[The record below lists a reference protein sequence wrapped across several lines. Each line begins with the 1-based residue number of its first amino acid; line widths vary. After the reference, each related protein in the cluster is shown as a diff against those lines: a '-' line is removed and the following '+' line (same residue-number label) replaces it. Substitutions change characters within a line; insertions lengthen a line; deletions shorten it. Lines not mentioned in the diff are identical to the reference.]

1 MIVYSGRDLELFLS
15 EANDKHYKKRFIYR
29 DLMDY
34 LDGTN
39 GQNGKVCCLYGL
51 RRTGKTVMMHQ
62 AMRKIGDYN
71 DILLIHCEN
80 DEDAK
85 SYDTMGMV
93 RKQIK
98 EHPGCRYI
106 FIDEITKTR
115 NFVGTA
121 SFLANDYAVS
131 GKKIVVAG
139 TDSFGFFLAKND
151 ELLDRM
157 YQIHT
162 TYISYKEYHF
172 CLGKDIM
179 DYIKY
184 GGTLTDGSVFYNK
197 DSFKE
202 YLNSSIAY
210 NITHGLEKWNQGR
223 NFGILEEIVAHGDL
237 PSFINK
243 VVEYHNRTFL
253 ASVINKA
260 FKSNDLGSLIDLMT
274 KHDTADTTYLESAE
288 LNEVVRMVLGIKGEF
303 FHPADAECVDRI
315 IEYLIALDV
324 LFKVPDNPF
333 GKNEY
338 IFTQVGIRY
347 WQADALIEALMM
359 SDEFT
364 KNYNDAEKYDITKK
378 IREDVCGGILEDI
391 VFYQLYASLKDR
403 PEIKVAKYRNVQG
416 QEVDVLIE
424 NLDAKTSVAIE
435 VKLSDQKHANQFRH
449 LANEEFCR
457 EIEKKTG
464 TRISN
469 KVVVYRGET
478 APSGIPG
485 ICYINVEQLLKYP
498 ERYTEVLLRENAFN
512 VIENKTLSGEEQ
524 SKEENGARS
533 AKRVTE
539 PNQSLGLCSGEEDV
553 LDILNACA
561 DDGLGLGGDCSLC
574 VGEST
579 HKLHGFRTAADETT
593 EVLKEGIDLESP

>member
-1 MIVYSGRDLELFLS
+1 MVVYSGRDLELFLS
-15 EANDKHYKKRFIYR
+15 EANDKHYKNRFIYR
-29 DLMDY
+29 DLMEY
-34 LDGTN
+34 LCGAN

-62 AMRKIGDYN
+62 AMREIGDYN
-71 DILLIHCEN
+71 DILLIHCES
-80 DEDAK
+80 DETNK
-85 SYDTMGMV
+85 MYDTMEMV
-93 RKQIK
+93 KAQLK
-98 EHPGCRYI
+98 EHPNCHYI

-139 TDSFGFFLAKND
+139 TDSFGFFLTKND

-210 NITHGLEKWNQGR
+210 NITHGLERWNQGR
-223 NFGILEEIVAHGDL
+223 NFGVLEEIVEHGDL

-253 ASVINKA
+253 ASVINKD
-260 FKSNDLGSLIDLMT
+260 FTSHDLGSLIDLMT
-274 KHDTADTTYLESAE
+274 KHDIADTTHLENAE

-315 IEYLIALDV
+315 IEYLIDLDV
-324 LFKVPDNPF
+324 LFKVPENPL

-338 IFTQVGIRY
+338 IFTQTGIRY
-347 WQADALIEALMM
+347 WQADALIEALMI
-359 SDEFT
+359 SEEFT
-364 KNYNDAEKYDITKK
+364 QNYNDVEKYNIIQK

-391 VFYQLYASLKDR
+391 VFYELYVSLKDQ
-403 PEIKVAKYRNVQG
+403 PEIKIAKYRNG
-416 QEVDVLIE
+416 KNQEIDVLIE
-424 NLDAKTSVAIE
+424 NLDKKTSVAIE
-435 VKLSDQKHANQFRH
+435 VKLSDQKHAHQLRH
-449 LANEEFCR
+449 LTNEEFCR
-457 EIEKKTG
+457 EIEGKTG

-478 APSGIPG
+478 TQSNVPG
-485 ICYINVEQLLKYP
+485 VCYINVEQLLKDP
-498 ERYTEVLLRENAFN
+498 KRYAEALLRENVSSSCWSN
-512 VIENKTLSGEEQ
+512 S
-524 SKEENGARS
+524 
-533 AKRVTE
+533 
-539 PNQSLGLCSGEEDV
+539 
-553 LDILNACA
+553 
-561 DDGLGLGGDCSLC
+561 
-574 VGEST
+574 
-579 HKLHGFRTAADETT
+579 
-593 EVLKEGIDLESP
+593 